1 MKRLVR
7 SASFF
12 IQLFRNYGSQGD
24 GVYLCFKGIG
34 TAGKDGGNL
43 GSCKDASVLYAI
55 NHVHNCFVNQVS
67 CMDVG
72 EQQNVRIPL
81 DFAVGC
87 PFVFCSLRLRAFSG

>member
-55 NHVHNCFVNQVS
+55 NPVS
-67 CMDVG
+67 YTHLDVYKRQG
-72 EQQNVRIPL
+72 L
-81 DFAVGC
+81 DCG
-87 PFVFCSLRLRAFSG
+87 LYGGFSGGPV